1 MIEQL
6 VFGQVVQM
14 PEAPN
19 IAREIVLGTGMSVHT
34 DAYSV
39 SRACATSFQA
49 VANVAE
55 SLMAGTIRAGIAG
68 GADSSSVL
76 PIGVS
81 KKLAR
86 TLVDA
91 NKARTL
97 GQRLKLFSRLRL
109 RDLLPVPPAV
119 AEYSTGLRMGDT
131 AEQMAKT
138 WGITREQQDALAH
151 RSHQLAAKAW
161 EEGKLASE
169 VMTAY
174 VPPFREPLEND
185 NNIRKNSTL
194 ADYQKLRP
202 AFDRRHGTVTAA
214 NSTPLTDGAAAV
226 IMMTE
231 SQAKALG
238 LTPLGYLRSYAFT
251 AIDVRQDMLLGPAW
265 STPLAL
271 ERAGLTLADLTL
283 IDMHEAFAAQTLAN
297 LQCLASDRFARDVLG
312 RSQATGEVDE
322 SKFNVLGGSIAY
334 GHPFAATGA
343 RMITQTLHELRRRG
357 RIWSGYRL
365 RGGWSRRGDDSGG
378 GIMDMTSAF
387 TLDIRPDNVAVITID
402 APGEKMNTLKAEFGQ
417 QVRAIV
423 RQIRDNKS
431 LRGAV
436 LISAKPDNFIA
447 GADINMIARCATAQE
462 AEALARQGQQI
473 MAEIHGLAIPVIA
486 AIHGACLGGGLELA
500 LACHGRVCSDD
511 EKTRLG
517 LPEVQLGLLP
527 GSGGTQRLPRL
538 IGVSGAL
545 EMILTGKQL
554 RPRQALKAGLVD
566 EVRNRFCC
574 RRRWNWR

>member
-1 MIEQL
+1 MKALPLVTRQGDRIAIVSGLRTPFARQATVFHGIPAIDLGKMVVGEMLARSEIPPEVIEQL

-55 SLMAGTIRAGIAG
+55 GLLAGTIRAGIAG

-91 NKARTL
+91 NKARTV
-97 GQRLKLFSRLRL
+97 GQKLKLFSRLRL

-131 AEQMAKT
+131 AEQMAKSY
-138 WGITREQQDALAH
+138 GISREQQDALAH
-151 RSHQLAAKAW
+151 RSHQLAAQAW
-161 EEGKLASE
+161 AEGKLTDE

-174 VPPFREPLEND
+174 APPFRDPVEQD
-185 NNIRKNSTL
+185 NNVRHNSSL
-194 ADYQKLRP
+194 ADYAKLRP
-202 AFDRRHGTVTAA
+202 AFDRKYGTVTAA

-226 IMMTE
+226 ILMTE
-231 SQAKALG
+231 SRARELG
-238 LTPLGYLRSYAFT
+238 LTPMGFLRSYAFT

-265 STPLAL
+265 ATPLAL
-271 ERAGLTLADLTL
+271 DRAGLTMADLTL
-283 IDMHEAFAAQTLAN
+283 LDMHEAFAAQTLTN
-297 LQCLASDRFARDVLG
+297 LKLMASERFARDVLG
-312 RSQATGEVDE
+312 RSQATGEVDD

-357 RIWSGYRL
+357 
-365 RGGWSRRGDDSGG
+365 GGFGLVTACAAGG
-378 GIMDMTSAF
+378 
-387 TLDIRPDNVAVITID
+387 L
-402 APGEKMNTLKAEFGQ
+402 
-417 QVRAIV
+417 
-423 RQIRDNKS
+423 
-431 LRGAV
+431 GAAMV
-436 LISAKPDNFIA
+436 L
-447 GADINMIARCATAQE
+447 E
-462 AEALARQGQQI
+462 AE
-473 MAEIHGLAIPVIA
+473 
-486 AIHGACLGGGLELA
+486 
-500 LACHGRVCSDD
+500 
-511 EKTRLG
+511 
-517 LPEVQLGLLP
+517 
-527 GSGGTQRLPRL
+527 
-538 IGVSGAL
+538 
-545 EMILTGKQL
+545 
-554 RPRQALKAGLVD
+554 
-566 EVRNRFCC
+566 
-574 RRRWNWR
+574 